1 MEEWKA
7 AHGGALPTFQQ
18 RKEFQESLK
27 AASRDYQKELN
38 YQEAFKEAYVAY
50 APPGLPSEVET
61 LLVSAEVPDMTSDTD
76 SFITLQ
82 GLYKTKAA
90 KDTAAV
96 AALVDEGL
104 ARAGRPR
111 GSVPKG
117 EIEVFCKNAK
127 KLLTMTT
134 RSVEEEYGSDTCN
147 KDEISCELADPYEVP
162 EQTPI
167 VWYLAL
173 RAADAF
179 KIQNGRYPGEED
191 DQVEGDGEA
200 LWTMTQELLNGMGIE
215 TTHLTEKHAQE
226 VTRYGA
232 SELHN
237 VASVVG
243 GIASQEAVKAITRQY
258 TPLDNTIVYNGLA
271 GVIGRYEL

>member
-1 MEEWKA
+1 
-7 AHGGALPTFQQ
+7 
-18 RKEFQESLK
+18 SLK

-38 YQEAFKEAYVAY
+38 YQEAFKESYVAY
-50 APPGLPSEVET
+50 APPGLPGEVES
-61 LLVSAEVPDMTSDTD
+61 LLASAEVPDMTSDTD

-82 GLYKTKAA
+82 GLYKAKAA

-96 AALVDEGL
+96 AALLDDGL

-111 GSVPKG
+111 GSVPR
-117 EIEVFCKNAK
+117 EETEVFCKNAR

-134 RSVEEEYGSDTCN
+134 RSVEEEYGNNTCN
-147 KDEISCELADPYEVP
+147 KDEISCELGDPYEVP

-179 KIQNGRYPGEED
+179 KTKNGRYPGEED
-191 DQVEGDGEA
+191 DQVDGDAAA
-200 LWTMTQELLNGMGIE
+200 LWKITKELLGGMGVE
-215 TTHLTEKHAQE
+215 TEHLSEKHAQE
-226 VTRYGA
+226 IARYGA

-243 GIASQEAVKAITRQY
+243 GIGSQEAVKAITRQY
-258 TPLDNTIVYNGLA
+258 TPLDNTLVYNGLA

>member
-1 MEEWKA
+1 MEGSKA
-7 AHGGALPTFQQ
+7 FNFWLLARALG
-18 RKEFQESLK
+18 EFVKGEG
-27 AASRDYQKELN
+27 D
-38 YQEAFKEAYVAY
+38 
-50 APPGLPSEVET
+50 GLPPLSG
-61 LLVSAEVPDMTSDTD
+61 EVPDMTSDTD

-82 GLYKTKAA
+82 ALYKAKAA

-96 AALVDEGL
+96 EALVDEGL
-104 ARAGRPR
+104 ARAGRPT
-111 GSVPKG
+111 GSVPK
-117 EIEVFCKNAK
+117 EETEVFCKNAR

-134 RSVEEEYGSDTCN
+134 RSVEEEYGSNSCN
-147 KDEISCELADPYEVP
+147 KDEISCELGDPYEVP

-179 KIQNGRYPGEED
+179 KTKNGRYPGEED

-200 LWTMTQELLNGMGIE
+200 LWKVMQELLKDMGVE
-215 TTHLTEKHAQE
+215 TNLLSEKHAQE
-226 VTRYGA
+226 IARYGA
-232 SELHN
+232 CELHN

-243 GIASQEAVKAITRQY
+243 GIASQEAVKAVTRQY
-258 TPLDNTIVYNGLA
+258 TPLDNTIVYNGLT